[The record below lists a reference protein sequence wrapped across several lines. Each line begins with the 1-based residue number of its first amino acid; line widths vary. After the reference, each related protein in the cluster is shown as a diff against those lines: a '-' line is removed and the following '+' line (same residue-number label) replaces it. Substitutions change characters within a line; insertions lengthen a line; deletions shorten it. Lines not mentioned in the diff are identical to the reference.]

1 MVSMTKDKSHEL
13 KDYGMYERDR
23 KELVEGLVASGYLK
37 SKAVIDAMLNVER
50 HLFVPDN
57 IKSYAYT
64 DQPLPVGEDQ
74 TISAPHMVAMM
85 CELLDL
91 TEGQRVLEIGAGTGY
106 HACVVAH
113 ITKGDVYSIE
123 AKTQL
128 LKRARENVKRAGCT
142 GVELLEGD
150 GTEGYEKEAP
160 YDRIYVTAGAPD
172 VPPPL
177 VDQLKPKGQLLIPV
191 GSRNLQNLVQVEKT
205 ADGVVK
211 KTTLSGCAFVPLIG
225 KYGW

>member
-1 MVSMTKDKSHEL
+1 MTKDKSHEL

-23 KELVEGLVASGYLK
+23 EAMVEGLVSLGYLK
-37 SKAVIDAMLNVER
+37 SKSVIDAMLTIER

-57 IKSYAYT
+57 VRDYAYS

-91 TEGQRVLEIGAGTGY
+91 EEGHKVLEIGAGTGY
-106 HACVVAH
+106 HACVVSH
-113 ITKGDVYSIE
+113 ITEGNVYSVESIDP
-123 AKTQL
+123 L
-128 LKRARENVKRAGCT
+128 VKRARKNMDSAGCR
-142 GVELLEGD
+142 GVELVLGD
-150 GTEGYEKEAP
+150 GTLGYGEKGP
-160 YDRIYVTAGAPD
+160 FDRIYVTAAAPD
-172 VPPPL
+172 IPPPL
-177 VDQLKPKGQLLIPV
+177 VDQLKPGGVLLIPV
-191 GSRNLQNLVQVEKT
+191 GSRYMQNLVKVEKDE
-205 ADGVVK
+205 DGDVK